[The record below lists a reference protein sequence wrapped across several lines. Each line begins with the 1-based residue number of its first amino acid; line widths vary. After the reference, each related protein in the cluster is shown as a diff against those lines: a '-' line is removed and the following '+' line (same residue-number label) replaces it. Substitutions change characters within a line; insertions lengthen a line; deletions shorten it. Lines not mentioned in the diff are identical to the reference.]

1 MSTWSEEVPSAG
13 VLELPPDPR
22 ALDGLGRNHSF
33 ETALADLVDN
43 SIDAGANKVAV
54 RIVLRSGK
62 PTWLCV
68 VDNGRGMT
76 PYEIDT
82 AMTLGGRREYRSDDL
97 GRFGL
102 GLKAASFSQAR
113 SLTVLSKAS
122 GWEAVG
128 RRWRLDRD
136 IDGFHCDYVPGAF
149 AEREITGAWG
159 LHDDDATGTVIRWDE
174 VSAFPATDDV
184 GRVEEFVT
192 RTVSATC
199 THLGLVFHRHLESA
213 RVAITLEIQEVEN
226 PGGGTRVE
234 VTPVNPFGYARSGK
248 AEYPKS
254 LVATSGS
261 SRIVFRCHIWPGRA
275 NTPQFKLPA
284 GPMDSQGLYF
294 YRRDRLLHIGG
305 WDGIHAPDRRLQ
317 LARVEVDI
325 DDDIAGLFK
334 MNPEKSRIL
343 VGPEFGGLSEA
354 ARADDG
360 TSFTDYLSVAEEVFR
375 ASRKR
380 SKSRKAMVPP
390 GKGFPPKV
398 RDSIEDEVPAIPG
411 AKPIDIRWK
420 RFVGENFFEVD
431 REGHTLWLNGSYRT
445 ALLGGR
451 RGGLNDLPVIKT
463 LLYLIIENVFQ
474 GEWLGVRDRDNIEL
488 WQELL
493 TTAAKSE
500 VASAK
505 E

>member
-1 MSTWSEEVPSAG
+1 M
-13 VLELPPDPR
+13 LELPPDPR

-43 SIDAGANKVAV
+43 SIDAAATKVAI
-54 RIVLRSGK
+54 RIVLRSGR

-76 PYEIDT
+76 PYEIDG

-128 RRWRLDRD
+128 RRWQLDRSM
-136 IDGFHCDYVPGAF
+136 DGFHCDYVPAEF

-159 LHDDDATGTVIRWDE
+159 LPSEDASGTVVRWDE
-174 VSAFPATDDV
+174 VSAFPMTEDSV
-184 GRVEEFVT
+184 RVDEFLT
-192 RTVSATC
+192 RTVSTAC
-199 THLGLVFHRHLESA
+199 SHLGLVFHRHLESR
-213 RVAITLEIQEVEN
+213 RVAITVEIQDVDN

-234 VTPVNPFGYARSGK
+234 VTPVNPFGYTRSGK

-284 GPMDSQGLYF
+284 GPIDSQGLYF

-343 VGPEFGGLSEA
+343 VGPEFGSLSEA
-354 ARADDG
+354 ARAGDG
-360 TSFTDYLSVAEEVFR
+360 TSFTDYLTVAEEVFR

-380 SKSRKAMVPP
+380 SNSRKPMIPP

-398 RDSIEDEVPAIPG
+398 RDSIEDEIPAIPG

-420 RFVGENFFEVD
+420 RFNGENFFEVD
-431 REGHTLWLNGSYRT
+431 REGRTLWLNGAYRA
-445 ALLGGR
+445 ALSGGR
-451 RGGLNDLPVIKT
+451 RGGLNDLPMIKT
-463 LLYLIIENVFQ
+463 LLYLVVENVFQ

-493 TTAAKSE
+493 TVAAKSE
-500 VASAK
+500 LASAK

>member
-43 SIDAGANKVAV
+43 SIDAGATKVV
-54 RIVLRSGK
+54 IRVVLKSGK

-76 PYEIDT
+76 PYDIDT
-82 AMTLGGRREYRSDDL
+82 AMTLGGRREYRSADL

-128 RRWRLDRD
+128 RRWQLDRSL
-136 IDGFHCDYVPGAF
+136 DGFHCDYVPAEF

-159 LHDDDATGTVIRWDE
+159 LPEDDVTGTVVRWDE
-174 VSAFPATDDV
+174 VSAFPATDDPA
-184 GRVEEFVT
+184 RVDEFVT

-199 THLGLVFHRHLESA
+199 THLGLVFHRHLERQ
-213 RVAITLEIQEVEN
+213 RVAITMEIQDAEN
-226 PGGGTRVE
+226 PSAGRSVE
-234 VTPVNPFGYARSGK
+234 VDPINPFGYARSGK

-261 SRIVFRCHIWPGRA
+261 SQIVFRCHIWPGRA

-343 VGPEFGGLSEA
+343 VGPEFGSLSEA
-354 ARADDG
+354 ARAEDG
-360 TSFTDYLSVAEEVFR
+360 TSFTDYLAVAEEVFR

-380 SKSRKAMVPP
+380 SNSRKPMVPP

-398 RDSIEDEVPAIPG
+398 RDSIEDEIPAIFG

-420 RFVGENFFEVD
+420 RFDGDNFFEVD
-431 REGHTLWLNGSYRT
+431 RDGQTLWLNGGYRT

-451 RGGLNDLPVIKT
+451 RGGLNDLPMIKT
-463 LLYLIIENVFQ
+463 LLYLLIENVFQ
-474 GEWLGVRDRDNIEL
+474 GEWLGARDKDNIEL

-493 TTAAKSE
+493 TVAAKTE
-500 VASAK
+500 RANAK